1 MKLYRYSV
9 AGQGRTGCLIGK
21 ELFDFNAYKTLCF
34 SEKGYGHAAAERL
47 AEQTIPS
54 DLGDLFAKGSS
65 ALVEIRQLSQ
75 EVQKLTP
82 QQQQNLRAHAILS
95 DAQKVVYLP
104 PLGANSTIYC
114 VGRNYQDHVAESG
127 MKPPKVPA
135 MFIRTHH
142 SMVGHRQA
150 LLKPKASDCFDW
162 EIELAVVIGKECR
175 AVSKKN
181 ALSVVAGY
189 TILNDGSV
197 RDYQFAAPMPT
208 AGKNFFR
215 SGSLGPSITTADE
228 ISDPHDLRVRTLLN
242 RKVMQDDHTSH
253 MLFNLNAIIAHIS
266 EFTPLFPG
274 DIISSGTPSGV
285 GFART
290 PPKFMF
296 HGDRLRMEIDQL
308 DPLENVVE
316 DEG

>member
-9 AGQGRTGCLIGK
+9 AGQARTGCLVNQ
-21 ELFDFNAYKTLCF
+21 ELFDFSAYQTRKNLE
-34 SEKGYGHAAAERL
+34 SGYGQPAAERL
-47 AEQTIPS
+47 AQQVIPS
-54 DLGDLFAKGSS
+54 DLGDFFARGS
-65 ALVEIRQLSQ
+65 AAIA
-75 EVQKLTP
+75 EVQKLCKEVQAMKP
-82 QQQQNLRAHAILS
+82 QQLHGLRAQAILM
-95 DAQKVVYLP
+95 DTRKVVYLP

-142 SMVGHRQA
+142 SMAGHGQA
-150 LLKPKASDCFDW
+150 LLKPKASNSFDW
-162 EIELAVVIGKECR
+162 EVELAVVIGKKCR
-175 AVSKKN
+175 AVSKKQ

-215 SGSLGPSITTADE
+215 SGSLGPSIVTADE
-228 ISDPHDLRVRTLLN
+228 IPDPHNLRIRTILN

-285 GFART
+285 GFARK
-290 PPKFMF
+290 PPRFMV
-296 HGDRLRMEIDQL
+296 HGDRLRMEIDHL
-308 DPLENVVE
+308 DPLENTIE
-316 DEG
+316 NET

>member
-1 MKLYRYSV
+1 MKLSRYSI
-9 AGQGRTGCLIGK
+9 AGQARTGCLIGK
-21 ELFDFNAYKTLCF
+21 ELFDFNAYKTYRYLD
-34 SEKGYGHAAAERL
+34 EGYGQAVAERL
-47 AEQTIPS
+47 ATQIVPS
-54 DLGDLFAKGSS
+54 DLGDLFALGT
-65 ALVEIRQLSQ
+65 AGLAEIKKLSQ
-75 EVQKLTP
+75 ELQRLKP
-82 QQQQNLRAHAILS
+82 QEQQNLRARAILIE
-95 DAQKVVYLP
+95 AQKVVYLP

-142 SMVGHRQA
+142 SMVGHREV
-150 LLKPKASDCFDW
+150 LLKPKVSNCFDW
-162 EIELAVVIGKECR
+162 EVELAVVIGKKCR
-175 AVSKKN
+175 AVSKKQ
-181 ALSVVAGY
+181 ALHVVAGY

-215 SGSLGPSITTADE
+215 SGSLGPSIVTADD
-228 ISDPHDLRVRTLLN
+228 IADPHNLKIRTLLN

-253 MLFNLNAIIAHIS
+253 MLFNLNAIISHIS

-285 GFART
+285 GFARK
-290 PPKFMF
+290 PPRFLVK
-296 HGDRLRMEIDQL
+296 GDRLRMEIDQL
-308 DPLENVVE
+308 DSLENSIE
-316 DEG
+316 DEA